1 MISGNTP
8 AIYSVFWEECARQ
21 WHDGRVVRMPW
32 NPATGVRSPKGSLRF
47 LSSLLFP
54 VKVIA

>member
-1 MISGNTP
+1 MLGNGMM
-8 AIYSVFWEECARQ
+8 VEW
-21 WHDGRVVRMPW
+21 VVRMPC
-32 NPATGVRSPKGSLRF
+32 NPVTGVRSPKDWLRF